1 MKKFLF
7 YFVTVVIIIFFD
19 TLFSKFS
26 VFGLFFII
34 FIGLYRGSYS
44 GCTVG
49 FFIGLIE
56 GVFSA
61 PTFGALSFSY
71 SIIGY
76 LAGRIP
82 KRIDEEN
89 LTAQISIVFLGVVV
103 SKIINLIIEVLF
115 TGIPG
120 IFSIAS
126 IILLIVPVI
135 ISPVF
140 SLIFKKWWFFW
151 FARLNV
157 ER

>member
-1 MKKFLF
+1 MKKLLF
-7 YFVTVVIIIFFD
+7 YFTTVIIIIFLEI
-19 TLFSKFS
+19 LFSKFS

-49 FFIGLIE
+49 FFIGIID
-56 GVFSA
+56 GVFFA
-61 PTFGALSFSY
+61 TTFGTLSFSY

-76 LAGRIP
+76 LAGRLP

-89 LTAQISIVFLGVVV
+89 PLAQISIVFLGVIV
-103 SKIINLIIEVLF
+103 SQVINLIIEVIF

-120 IFSIAS
+120 IFSIAW
-126 IILLIVPVI
+126 LIVPVI

-140 SLIFKKWWFFW
+140 FLIFKKWWLFW
-151 FARLNV
+151 FDRLDV